1 MQITAATFPPHVAR
15 AYGVP
20 AAQPTALVTRTSQVR
35 QTDPIAK
42 IAPITPKAS
51 KAAGDVNRLV
61 ASVVPG
67 SISFTEDGTAMPKAP
82 ALPTY
87 THPAAQPASRNAAA
101 TGIALG
107 SSIDV
112 SG

>member
-1 MQITAATFPPHVAR
+1 MQITPATFPPHVAR
-15 AYGVP
+15 AYGVRTAPPVAP
-20 AAQPTALVTRTSQVR
+20 AVRTAPSEGA
-35 QTDPIAK
+35 DAIAK
-42 IAPITPKAS
+42 IAPAQPKAT
-51 KAAGDVNRLV
+51 GEVNRLV

-82 ALPTY
+82 ALPIY
-87 THPAAQPASRNAAA
+87 AHPADRNAAA